1 MGSNPAHGHAKK
13 IHNKSSAKLRIYFIL
28 VCRGYVP
35 MDKRDHIGEF
45 EQLALLAILR
55 LGPDAYGMKIR
66 QEIEERA
73 ERKTSIGALYLTL
86 ERLEQKGFVR
96 SELGEVTPERGGRA
110 KRFFTLDP
118 SGKEALRKS
127 LDAVRR
133 MTEGYCP

>member
-1 MGSNPAHGHAKK
+1 
-13 IHNKSSAKLRIYFIL
+13 
-28 VCRGYVP
+28 
-35 MDKRDHIGEF
+35 MDRREHIGEF

-86 ERLEQKGFVR
+86 ERLEQKGFIR

-133 MTEGYCP
+133 MTEGYCPMPEAI